1 MKNRYF
7 MFVYLMNGKS
17 NFFYKKS
24 GEYIWN
30 HMELFQE
37 IYGVKLTS
45 IGSSQNEHPLAYVAN
60 SEGHIKSQGG
70 IFTLNNEGIYKNDT
84 GATLAI
90 MDAGA
95 NTKGCFEKAYDNF
108 FFTCTN
114 TSDFACGYYD

>member
-1 MKNRYF
+1 M
-7 MFVYLMNGKS
+7 
-17 NFFYKKS
+17 
-24 GEYIWN
+24 
-30 HMELFQE
+30 
-37 IYGVKLTS
+37 
-45 IGSSQNEHPLAYVAN
+45 SSQNEYPLAYVVN
-60 SEGHIKSQGG
+60 SEGYIKLQGG

-84 GATLAI
+84 GATIAI